1 MHKLID
7 VSGRA
12 LKPWVVGKN
21 LTTPMSQL
29 ISAEGIFIR
38 NYSQINK
45 YSNNELLKTSLL
57 LHDIYHSYDV
67 VYYLLKEFD
76 IRSKTDLS
84 NTYYNYI
91 IAQKNIKLQFVN
103 IKDHIDSIT

>member
-1 MHKLID
+1 M
-7 VSGRA
+7 
-12 LKPWVVGKN
+12 
-21 LTTPMSQL
+21 
-29 ISAEGIFIR
+29 
-38 NYSQINK
+38 
-45 YSNNELLKTSLL
+45 
-57 LHDIYHSYDV
+57 HDIYHSYDV

-103 IKDHIDSIT
+103 IKDHIDSTT

>member
-1 MHKLID
+1 M
-7 VSGRA
+7 
-12 LKPWVVGKN
+12 
-21 LTTPMSQL
+21 T
-29 ISAEGIFIR
+29 
-38 NYSQINK
+38 
-45 YSNNELLKTSLL
+45 NNELLKTSLL